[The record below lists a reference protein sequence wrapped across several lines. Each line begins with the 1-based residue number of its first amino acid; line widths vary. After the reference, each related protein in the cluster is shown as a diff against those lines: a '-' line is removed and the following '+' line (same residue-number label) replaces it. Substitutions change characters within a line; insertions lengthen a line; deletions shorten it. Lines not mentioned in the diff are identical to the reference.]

1 MNKQA
6 RTERSAHFL
15 ENLISRRQLAA
26 IVAGCRGE
34 ESAWFRAKLVAL
46 AKIFATMH
54 KIYEQDGAGDAAIV
68 HLHYFT
74 SSGDW
79 YITERDT
86 SVAQHQAFGVADL
99 GYGPELGY
107 ISIAELIAN
116 GAELDLHWT
125 PCTLGEARAKKA
137 IELLTKGTP

>member
-1 MNKQA
+1 MNKTARQTSQA
-6 RTERSAHFL
+6 NQAPFGAF
-15 ENLISRRQLAA
+15 IGRRQLATIIA
-26 IVAGCRGE
+26 ACRGE
-34 ESAWFRAKLVAL
+34 EGAWFRAKLAEL
-46 AKIFATMH
+46 AQTFATMH
-54 KIYEQDGAGDAAIV
+54 KVYEQDGTGDAAIV

-86 SVAQHQAFGVADL
+86 SVAQQQAFGVADL

-125 PCTLGEARAKKA
+125 PRTLGEALAGKA
-137 IELLTKGTP
+137 A

>member
-1 MNKQA
+1 
-6 RTERSAHFL
+6 
-15 ENLISRRQLAA
+15 
-26 IVAGCRGE
+26 
-34 ESAWFRAKLVAL
+34 
-46 AKIFATMH
+46 MH
-54 KIYEQDGAGDAAIV
+54 KVYEQGGKGDAAIV

-86 SVAQHQAFGVADL
+86 SVAQHQAFGSADL

-116 GAELDLHWT
+116 GAELDIHWT
-125 PCTLGEARAKKA
+125 PRTLGEALSGYLQTHRHDDEDVAAYRLLILGWAKA
-137 IELLTKGTP
+137 QRV

>member
-1 MNKQA
+1 MNNTARQTSQA
-6 RTERSAHFL
+6 SQAQFAAF
-15 ENLISRRQLAA
+15 IGRRQLKA
-26 IVAGCRGE
+26 IQHQTQGAEG
-34 ESAWFRAKLVAL
+34 AWFRAKLAEL
-46 AKIFATMH
+46 AQTFATMH
-54 KIYEQDGAGDAAIV
+54 KVYEQDGAGDAAIV

-86 SVAQHQAFGVADL
+86 SVAQHQAFGSADL
-99 GYGPELGY
+99 DCGPELGY

-125 PCTLGEARAKKA
+125 PRTLGETLAGKA
-137 IELLTKGTP
+137 A